1 MKKILFILTI
11 LCLWKPAAYSAGFPS
26 LLPLPQ
32 KIEWKNE
39 HFTTKEISLFLQ
51 GNTEAYAPLQK
62 NSISKDILLL
72 M

>member
-32 KIEWKNE
+32 KIEWRV
-39 HFTTKEISLFLQ
+39 TDAMALF
-51 GNTEAYAPLQK
+51 
-62 NSISKDILLL
+62 ILLINNL
-72 M
+72 NTK